1 MKQPLALI
9 VLLLGLLS
17 AQPALADALPWSEQ
31 AAAGRDA
38 AALEAMAHAHLDQAT
53 PDPAQA
59 ALWLRSAAREGSA
72 SAMAHLAYLH
82 TEGLGVDRD
91 GAQAVTWYERAVEAG
106 LVQHTLT
113 LGWAYL
119 RGDRVA
125 RDRER
130 AEAWL
135 RRGIGA
141 DFHPARIALA
151 SVLIADASGGKAP
164 ERALEAE
171 ALLKD
176 ALDHEPLLAS
186 YFLARLY
193 LEGIGHVAHDAVRGL
208 HYTRMGAEGGNPRMQ
223 GWLGRMY
230 ANGEGVETDLAEAVK
245 WSNLAAAGGDPDG
258 NRLRMAL
265 EGGLDARI
273 VEEGRRRALEWA
285 RRLDP

>member
-1 MKQPLALI
+1 MKRVLPLAFLC
-9 VLLLGLLS
+9 LCL
-17 AQPALADALPWSEQ
+17 PALAGPPPWSAETAKGQ
-31 AAAGRDA
+31 TAD
-38 AALEAMAHAHLDQAT
+38 ALEATAHAHLDQET

-59 ALWLRSAAREGSA
+59 AMWLRAAAEAGSG
-72 SAMAHLAYLH
+72 SAMAHLAHLYQ
-82 TEGLGVDRD
+82 EGLGVAQD
-91 GAQAVTWYERAVEAG
+91 GEQALDWYARAVQAG
-106 LVQHTLT
+106 EVQHTLT
-113 LGWAYL
+113 LGWGYL
-119 RGDRVA
+119 RGDLVA

-130 AEAWL
+130 AEAWF
-135 RRGIGA
+135 RHGIGA
-141 DFHPARIALA
+141 DFHAARIALA

-193 LEGIGHVAHDAVRGL
+193 LEGIGHVAHDPVQGL
-208 HYTRMGAEGGNPRMQ
+208 HYTRLGAEGGNSRMQ
-223 GWLGRMY
+223 GWLGRMH

-258 NRLRMAL
+258 NRLRLAL
-265 EGGLDARI
+265 EGGLDPRI